1 VSGADFNGP
10 NAGGPNADGPN
21 AGRPNARGPLASGPS
36 AAGNTAPARCAELI
50 AVRHGEST
58 ANAAFALIPPAEI
71 SGPDADIP
79 LTALGE
85 RQSAALGEALADW
98 PPERR
103 PEVVLCS
110 PYARAR
116 RTNDIALETAHERG
130 VTLPAAVIDDR
141 LADRDMGELELMP
154 FSQAASAIAGARPV
168 EPDRQASES
177 IYYQRPPGGESV
189 SDVADRVLS
198 LLGDV
203 NRRYEG
209 ERVLIVAHDAIVAV
223 LHYLIDRPSLADFAA
238 HLGENPAANA
248 SITRWVDTDG
258 KLRMTEYN
266 VVDHVPVA

>member
-1 VSGADFNGP
+1 VSGA
-10 NAGGPNADGPN
+10 NAADT
-21 AGRPNARGPLASGPS
+21 S
-36 AAGNTAPARCAELI
+36 NTATTAPGRCAELI

-58 ANAAFALIPPAEI
+58 ANAAFASIPPGHV

-85 RQSAALGEALADW
+85 RQSAALGETLASW

-110 PYARAR
+110 PYVRAR
-116 RTNDIALETAHERG
+116 RTYEIAIEAAATRG
-130 VTLPAAVIDDR
+130 VTLPAALVDGRLSDR
-141 LADRDMGELELMP
+141 GMGDLELMP
-154 FSQAASAIAGARPV
+154 WSAIAGAYPV
-168 EPDRQASES
+168 EPDRLASEGV
-177 IYYQRPPGGESV
+177 YYYRPPGGESLA
-189 SDVADRVLS
+189 DVADRVLA

-203 NRRYEG
+203 NRRYG
-209 ERVLIVAHDAIVAV
+209 GQRVLIVAHDGIVAV
-223 LHYLIDRPSLADFAA
+223 LHYLIDRPSLTDFAA

-258 KLRMTEYN
+258 KLRMTDYN

>member
-1 VSGADFNGP
+1 MTGA
-10 NAGGPNADGPN
+10 NADGTNGHGTNANTPN
-21 AGRPNARGPLASGPS
+21 ANAADPTRN
-36 AAGNTAPARCAELI
+36 AAPRRCAELV

-58 ANAAFALIPPAEI
+58 ANAAFASIPPADI

-79 LTALGE
+79 LTPLGE
-85 RQSAALGEALADW
+85 RQSVALGETLASW

-110 PYARAR
+110 PYVRAR
-116 RTNDIALETAHERG
+116 RTNDIAVEIAQDRG
-130 VTLPAAVIDDR
+130 VTLPAAQIDDR

-154 FSQAASAIAGARPV
+154 FSRAASGIAGGRPV
-168 EPDRQASES
+168 EPDRSVSEG
-177 IYYQRPPGGESV
+177 IYYYRPPGGESL

-203 NRRYEG
+203 NRRFDG
-209 ERVLIVAHDAIVAV
+209 QRVLIVAHDAIVAV
-223 LHYLIDRPSLADFAA
+223 LHYLLDRPSLDDFAT

-258 KLRMTEYN
+258 KLRMTDYN